1 MRLAA
6 PSGCFS
12 ANSSPAA
19 NARSLAATT
28 SAPLRANFR
37 RMPLS
42 SACCATPNQPAS
54 SPSTTVAL
62 ALSVPEAARA
72 ISAMGTARAS
82 IGRTPFQG
90 QPVGRHPARGVVEDG
105 RAAVH
110 GQFGPEPQEVVPVEG
125 HRDVEG
131 PPALRTGVVAMRMR
145 HEASPPRICE
155 PKLLVM
161 RP

>member
-37 RMPLS
+37 RMPFS

-62 ALSVPEAARA
+62 ALSVPGGGARDL
-72 ISAMGTARAS
+72 GDGHGQGVDRADAL
-82 IGRTPFQG
+82 QG
-90 QPVGRHPARGVVEDG
+90 QPVGRHAARGVVEDG

-110 GQFGPEPQEVVPVEG
+110 GQLGPEPQEVVPVEG
-125 HRDVEG
+125 HRDVERRRRRCG
-131 PPALRTGVVAMRMR
+131 PAWSRCGCGTRPRLRGS
-145 HEASPPRICE
+145 ASRSSWS
-155 PKLLVM
+155 
-161 RP
+161 